1 LLIAGVAALVVD
13 LAVAEGHLAEKIGF
27 TSPLSLPGDVR
38 KAIHL
43 CEVFGHGVGVGL
55 ILLTVYILD
64 PAGRARLVRIVACVL
79 AAGLT
84 ADAIK
89 MLVAR
94 TRPHALLDSGLDL
107 SQANVLGTFGP
118 LLPLWTEGHAGQS
131 FPSAHAAT
139 AAGLAVALAW
149 RYPQGRWV
157 FALFAFL
164 AGCQRVVA
172 GAHFVSDVFWGL
184 AIGLMVAT
192 LVAHSRAANSLFARI
207 ERPTPRV
214 VESERAKPAYPS
226 PASHGAP
233 SP

>member
-1 LLIAGVAALVVD
+1 LVIAGVAALVID
-13 LAVAEGHLAEKIGF
+13 FAVAEAYLAEKIGS
-27 TSPLSLPGDVR
+27 TSPFCLPGDLR

-43 CEVFGHGVGVGL
+43 CEVFGHGIGVGL
-55 ILLTVYILD
+55 ILLTVYVLD
-64 PAGRARLVRIVACVL
+64 PAGRGRVPRMVACVL
-79 AAGLT
+79 GAGLT
-84 ADAIK
+84 ADVVK

-94 TRPHALLDSGLDL
+94 TRPHVLFDTGVDL
-107 SQANVLGTFGP
+107 SQTTVLETFGP
-118 LLPLWTEGHAGQS
+118 LLPFWTEGHAGQS

-149 RYPQGRWV
+149 RYPQGRWL

-172 GAHFVSDVFWGL
+172 GAHFVSDVCWGL
-184 AIGLMVAT
+184 AVGLMVAA
-192 LVAHSRAANSLFARI
+192 VIAHSRAANSLFARF
-207 ERPTPRV
+207 ERPRKKVTTP
-214 VESERAKPAYPS
+214 ERARPACPS

>member
-1 LLIAGVAALVVD
+1 MAGLLAVGLVVAGVAALVVD
-13 LAVAEGHLAEKIGF
+13 LAVAEGHLAEKLGLA
-27 TSPLSLPGDVR
+27 SPFRLPGDLR

-64 PAGRARLVRIVACVL
+64 FAGRARLVRMVACVL
-79 AAGLT
+79 TAGLT

-94 TRPHALLDSGLDL
+94 TRPYALLDTGVDF
-107 SQANVLGTFGP
+107 SQANVLNTFGP

-172 GAHFVSDVFWGL
+172 GAHFVSDVCWGL
-184 AIGLMVAT
+184 AVGLMVAT
-192 LVAHSRAANSLFARI
+192 LIAHSRAANSLFARF
-207 ERPTPRV
+207 ERPSKRVIPRPV
-214 VESERAKPAYPS
+214 
-226 PASHGAP
+226 
-233 SP
+233 